1 MQMLSREMR
10 VVVFDKRGTGMSDA
24 IFASPTLADRA
35 GDLLAILDASEASCP
50 ALFATADAGPPCCQ
64 LAVQHPERV
73 QSMVFYASAPRFAQ
87 QLPDYPWGF
96 TQAEIAEIEED
107 IETNWG
113 EGTLASRLMGAAV
126 EIPGVKESF
135 ARLQRVSANPTSV
148 RLRLQAFLDLDVRDL
163 LGAVR
168 APTLVLARPGDQ
180 MVPFE
185 AAAAMAAAIP
195 GGQFRALPPGPHSVN
210 DILDLVMAE
219 VIGFVS
225 GKPNA
230 SADERVLRT
239 ILFTDIVGSTE
250 LLSAHGD
257 AHWRHQLD
265 RHDHVVDSLLARYGG
280 RRTNHTGDGIFALF
294 EGPTNT
300 VRCALELVGALALRG
315 IPIRAGV
322 HVGECERRGDEWSGM
337 AVHVGARIAGLAMAG
352 QVLTSHTVRDLC
364 AGRKWPSRIWAR
376 ITSRACRRTPAFTWP

>member
-1 MQMLSREMR
+1 
-10 VVVFDKRGTGMSDA
+10 
-24 IFASPTLADRA
+24 
-35 GDLLAILDASEASCP
+35 
-50 ALFATADAGPPCCQ
+50 
-64 LAVQHPERV
+64 
-73 QSMVFYASAPRFAQ
+73 
-87 QLPDYPWGF
+87 
-96 TQAEIAEIEED
+96 
-107 IETNWG
+107 
-113 EGTLASRLMGAAV
+113 
-126 EIPGVKESF
+126 
-135 ARLQRVSANPTSV
+135 
-148 RLRLQAFLDLDVRDL
+148 
-163 LGAVR
+163 
-168 APTLVLARPGDQ
+168 

-230 SADERVLRT
+230 SAGERALRT

-250 LLSAHGD
+250 MLSAHGD

-265 RHDHVVDSLLARYGG
+265 VHDHVVDSLLARFGG
-280 RRTNHTGDGIFALF
+280 RRANHTGDGIFALF

-337 AVHVGARIAGLAMAG
+337 AVHVGARIAGLATAG
-352 QVLTSHTVRDLC
+352 QVLTSRTVRDLC
-364 AGRKWPSRIWAR
+364 AGSEV
-376 ITSRACRRTPAFTWP
+376 AFEDLGPHHLKGVPEDASIYLAMNPH